1 MNMNMPSSRLS
12 RFLITRGSV
21 ALIELIF
28 ALNHIPIPIGSI
40 AILFVVL
47 LLYKNGVAALQGMNS
62 SSRYALNK
70 MPSFWGNAVG
80 YVE

>member
-1 MNMNMPSSRLS
+1 MPSSRLS
-12 RFLITRGSV
+12 RFLITWGSV

-47 LLYKNGVAALQGMNS
+47 LLYKKWR
-62 SSRYALNK
+62 SRSARN
-70 MPSFWGNAVG
+70 
-80 YVE
+80 E